1 MPRYQVH
8 KQHIRKILI
17 LVLVLACLGGI
28 LSGIGLWESYQKQQ
42 AVLKQAEVDESAKRR
57 REGWIEKDGQWYRP
71 KSDLETML
79 IIGVD
84 KMEPFEDSHSYN
96 NDGQADFL
104 LLSIWDNT
112 KKNTTILHLNRDIM
126 TEIPVLGVTGQQAGT
141 ITGQLALA
149 HTYGSGLQDS
159 CENTVKAVSIL
170 LNGVEIDHY
179 IGMTMGAVP
188 LINDMVGGVP
198 VTVLDDFT
206 GIDDSLVK
214 GEEIVLHGEQALNY
228 IRIRA
233 GLEDST
239 NLNRME
245 RQQQYLSS
253 LSNQIQSLEEG
264 YIPPTEQMEELSY
277 YLLSDCSLSEL
288 SSMADKFAEYPL
300 AEMQDIKGEVRQGTE
315 YIEFYPDEAA
325 LELQIIDLFYEP
337 VQE

>member
-1 MPRYQVH
+1 MPRYQIH

-17 LVLVLACLGGI
+17 LVLVLACFGGI

-42 AVLKQAEVDESAKRR
+42 AVLKQTAVDESAKRR

-79 IIGVD
+79 IIGID
-84 KMEPFEDSHSYN
+84 KMEPLEDSHSYN

-104 LLSIWDNT
+104 LLTIWDKT

-149 HTYGSGLQDS
+149 HTYGSGLYDS
-159 CENTVKAVSIL
+159 CENTVKAVSML
-170 LNGVEIDHY
+170 LNGVKIDHY
-179 IGMTMGAVP
+179 LGMTMGAVP

-214 GEEIVLHGEQALNY
+214 GEEVVLHGEQALHY

-245 RQQQYLSS
+245 RQRQYLTAFSE
-253 LSNQIQSLEEG
+253 QFRSLEEG
-264 YIPPTEQMEELSY
+264 YTPSSDQIEKLSQ
-277 YLLSDCSLSEL
+277 YLLSDCPISEL
-288 SSMADKFAEYPL
+288 SNMADHLAEYPIN
-300 AEMQDIKGEVRQGTE
+300 EMQDIAGEAKQGTE
-315 YIEFYPDEAA
+315 YIEFYPDEVA
-325 LELQIIDLFYEP
+325 LQAQILSLFYEP
-337 VQE
+337 VQK